1 MAGAT
6 DPDSGPE
13 EGRRR
18 AGSRPAATAP
28 DAELLR
34 ACVDAVPGAWDAFV
48 ARFGGL
54 FAHVAACTARQ
65 RGAEL
70 ATADRDDVVAEVLLE
85 VVRDDAAVLRR
96 FSGQSSLA
104 TYLTVIARRVTVR
117 YLVARRGARIAPA
130 GGPEA
135 THDPRSATHDRE
147 EIEALLGG
155 LDEDEARLVR
165 LHHLEARSYGE
176 ISRLTGLPLGSIGP
190 ALSRARDKMR
200 SAAAQLPP
208 R

>member
-18 AGSRPAATAP
+18 AAGTAP
-28 DAELLR
+28 DSELLR

-54 FAHVAACTARQ
+54 FAHVAACTSRQ
-65 RGAEL
+65 RGSEF
-70 ATADRDDVVAEVLLE
+70 TPADRDDVVAEVLLE

-104 TYLTVIARRVTVR
+104 TYLTVIARRVAVR
-117 YLVARRGARIAPA
+117 HLVARRGARIATA

-135 THDPRSATHDRE
+135 AHDPRPATHDRE

-190 ALSRARDKMR
+190 ALSKARDKMR
-200 SAAAQLPP
+200 SAAARMPP